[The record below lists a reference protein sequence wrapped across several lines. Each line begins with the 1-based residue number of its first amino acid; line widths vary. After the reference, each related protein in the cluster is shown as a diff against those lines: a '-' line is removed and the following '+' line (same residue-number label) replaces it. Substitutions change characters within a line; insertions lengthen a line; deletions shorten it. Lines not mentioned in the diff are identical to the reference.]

1 MKSILVIGDSCVD
14 EYVYGY
20 VHRICPEAPVPCFNV
35 IDKTTQNLGMASN
48 VKNNISSILGKDI
61 DIITNKSLPIKRR
74 FIDNQYNRI
83 VFRADINDACERI
96 DKSVLHKCIDYEIVC
111 ISDYCKGFLSIEDI
125 EYITQLF
132 KNSTI
137 FLDTKK
143 KFDMTMTYMDF
154 IKINYSEFVNNF
166 NQNSEFTKGHKT
178 KLIVTHGS
186 NGAYLYEKGKQIIFP
201 TNKSEIIDVCGAGD
215 TFFAGLI
222 ASYAKGSN
230 IEDSIKFANRC
241 ASAVVKKFGVC
252 SYENSLD

>member
-1 MKSILVIGDSCVD
+1 MKSILVIGDSCTD

-20 VHRICPEAPVPCFNV
+20 VHRICPEAPVPCFDV

-48 VKNNISSILGKDI
+48 VKNNISSMLNAEIN
-61 DIITNKSLPIKRR
+61 IITNKSLPIKRR

-96 DKSVLHKCIDYEIVC
+96 DRSVLRTYMNYEIVC

-125 EYITQLF
+125 EYITKLF
-132 KNSTI
+132 KDSTI

-143 KFDMTMTYMDF
+143 KFDTRMSDVDY
-154 IKINYSEFVNNF
+154 IKINHNEFVNNF
-166 NQNSEFTKGHKT
+166 SKNVEFTKEYNT

-186 NGAYLYEKGKQIIFP
+186 NGAYLYEKGKQTIFP
-201 TNKSEIIDVCGAGD
+201 TQKSEIIDVCGAGD

-222 ASYAKGSN
+222 ASYAKGLD
-230 IEDSIKFANRC
+230 IEDSIRFANHC
-241 ASAVVKKFGVC
+241 ASEVVKKLGVC
-252 SYENSLD
+252 SYEHMD